1 MGAVSWAKR
10 TSHRLR
16 RDAHMLWIAAR
27 DPRTPLPA
35 KLVGG
40 LVAAYALSPI
50 DFIPDFVPVLGLL
63 DELILVP
70 IGLAIAVLLVPKPL
84 MAEFRNAAD
93 LAVERPISRLGAALV
108 IGLWAL
114 VGTFIALQIWALRYW

>member
-1 MGAVSWAKR
+1 MGLTDWAKR

-27 DPRTPLPA
+27 DPRTPLLA

-50 DFIPDFVPVLGLL
+50 DFIPDFIPLLGVL
-63 DELILVP
+63 DELIIVP
-70 IGLAIAVLLVPKPL
+70 IGLAIALRLVPEPL

-93 LAVERPISRLGAALV
+93 AAVERPISRLGAFMIV
-108 IGLWAL
+108 GLWVTIA
-114 VGTFIALQIWALRYW
+114 VFVALQLWAVRYW

>member
-1 MGAVSWAKR
+1 MGLTDWAKR

-27 DPRTPLPA
+27 DPRTPLLA
-35 KLVGG
+35 KMVGG

-50 DFIPDFVPVLGLL
+50 DFIPDFIPLLGVL
-63 DELILVP
+63 DELIIVP
-70 IGLAIAVLLVPKPL
+70 IGLAIALRLVPEPL

-93 LAVERPISRLGAALV
+93 AAVERPISRLGAFMIV
-108 IGLWAL
+108 GLWVTIA
-114 VGTFIALQIWALRYW
+114 VFVALQLWAVRYW